1 MDIIGRIKAIFETQK
16 ISDRFSKREFVL
28 TIDENSPY
36 PQYITFQLVQDRC
49 SLIDQYAVGDEVKVF
64 FNLKGREWKNPEG
77 QIKYFNTIEAWKI
90 EKIGHNNP
98 NDKPIYT
105 QNTTYSNAN
114 LSEPAYPEQG
124 KPVFNASDSDFN
136 DLPF

>member
-1 MDIIGRIKAIFETQK
+1 MEINGRIKAIFETQK

-36 PQYITFQLVQDRC
+36 PQYITFQLVQDKC
-49 SLIDQYAVGDEVKVF
+49 SLLDNFSIGEEIKVF

-90 EKIGHNNP
+90 EKLNSSSVPLTNSNNP
-98 NDKPIYT
+98 LQSHTSVSTP
-105 QNTTYSNAN
+105 TY
-114 LSEPAYPEQG
+114 EMPQ
-124 KPVFNASDSDFN
+124 KPVFENPDSDIN

>member
-1 MDIIGRIKAIFETQK
+1 MEIIGRIKAIFETQK
-16 ISDRFSKREFVL
+16 VSDRFSKREFVL

-36 PQYITFQLVQDRC
+36 PQYITFQLVQDKC
-49 SLIDQYAVGDEVKVF
+49 SLMDNFSIGDEIKVF

-90 EKIGHNNP
+90 EKIGASSAVPQNSSYPSISNNSVSTP
-98 NDKPIYT
+98 
-105 QNTTYSNAN
+105 AFE
-114 LSEPAYPEQG
+114 EPK
-124 KPVFNASDSDFN
+124 KPVFENPDSDFN

>member
-1 MDIIGRIKAIFETQK
+1 MEINGRIKAIFETQK

-36 PQYITFQLVQDRC
+36 PQYITFQLVQDKC
-49 SLIDQYAVGDEVKVF
+49 SLMDNFSIGDEIKVF

-90 EKIGHNNP
+90 EKIGVSSAVP
-98 NDKPIYT
+98 
-105 QNTTYSNAN
+105 QNSVYPSQSINAVPT
-114 LSEPAYPEQG
+114 SAYEEPK
-124 KPVFNASDSDFN
+124 KPVFENPDSDFN